1 MREIYFEVRTE
12 DIAYV
17 KFVIESYEGVG
28 LIRTVLR
35 QAQHGERSRTI
46 DRKKAVIVFLVVED
60 FLPVARGLVAA
71 LHDEIQL
78 REIPRPPDVG
88 DDWLMNELAADNN
101 SRVED

>member
-35 QAQHGERSRTI
+35 QAQQGERNRTLE
-46 DRKKAVIVFLVVED
+46 RKKAVIVVLIVED
-60 FLPVARGLVAA
+60 FLDDGRA
-71 LHDEIQL
+71 LLASLQREINL
-78 REIPRPPDVG
+78 TEIPRPAEVG
-88 DDWLMNELAADNN
+88 DDWLMTELATEAP
-101 SRVED
+101 SE

>member
-1 MREIYFEVRTE
+1 MHEIYLELRPE

-17 KFVIESYEGVG
+17 KFIIESYETIGI
-28 LIRTVLR
+28 IRTV
-35 QAQHGERSRTI
+35 

-60 FLPVARGLVAA
+60 FLSVARGLVAA

-88 DDWLMNELAADNN
+88 DDWLMNELAVEHD
-101 SRVED
+101 SRIED